1 MSHCSQKHIHLSF
14 FLPYNSHETEI
25 NNTTYMI
32 YLLTTTMKT
41 CTFTKVTLSDIT
53 FTVNFITGTQ
63 KSEVIRGTTERL
75 MDDTLDVCN

>member
-1 MSHCSQKHIHLSF
+1 
-14 FLPYNSHETEI
+14 
-25 NNTTYMI
+25 MI